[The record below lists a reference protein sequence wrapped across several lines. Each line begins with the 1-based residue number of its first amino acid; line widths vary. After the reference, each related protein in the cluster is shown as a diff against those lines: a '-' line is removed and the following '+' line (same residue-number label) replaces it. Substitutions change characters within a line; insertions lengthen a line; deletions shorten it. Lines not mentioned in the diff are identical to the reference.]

1 MALDPTIALQAQPP
15 SFDTA
20 LKPVASLLGIAGA
33 QQQLQTGRLQQDQLQ
48 GQLQEREN
56 LSKIDWNKFRDQSG
70 NLDPVA
76 AGNAAMQAAPGF
88 YGPQIAKQMNE
99 LAKDSI
105 TMKKGIQDL
114 NQQQLEQIGSG
125 LYSLADKQDLGRN
138 DVLGWASQFVEQHPN
153 TAPLVMT
160 ALKYAPQTD
169 NPKAWQ
175 DWATRQRNGVLKPSE
190 QGNDLNFVNAG
201 GQTNIVSSNKFGIG
215 VPKVVGTMNNTLS
228 PSEASQMVEVT
239 NPDGSVKLVP
249 KAQAMQQNGLGALL
263 PPQMQTQQSQQPNPQ
278 AGVQPGGMGTQNGR
292 YPGGG
297 FQIKPPSGVVDANQ
311 RANAAGGD
319 LLVAD
324 QKSNAES
331 NTRINMLQNAA
342 AALGRADSG
351 QNADKLQAM
360 RGTLVTLGLATP
372 DQANKV
378 QSYDEASKY
387 LTQYAQQK
395 AASFGHG
402 TDAQLSAAMT
412 GNGSTHISNL
422 AAQDVVKVNMAL
434 ERMDQARMKAWESAN
449 LPASQYA
456 KWKSQFGSTMDPRV
470 FVADQL
476 DPSKVQA
483 MVKSMN
489 PKEQATFRTQYNWAV
504 QNGFINGPQ

>member
-20 LKPVASLLGIAGA
+20 LKPVTALLGIQG
-33 QQQLQTGRLQQDQLQ
+33 QLQDQQTRQLQQNQLAN
-48 GQLQEREN
+48 QLQEREN
-56 LSKIDWNKFRDQSG
+56 LSKIDWNKFRDQDG
-70 NLDPVA
+70 NFDAVGAGA
-76 AGNAAMQAAPGF
+76 AAVQASPAYFG
-88 YGPQIAKQMNE
+88 QQLAKQFNE
-99 LAKDSI
+99 MAKDAI
-105 TMKKGIQDL
+105 TIKKGAQDL
-114 NQQQLEQIGSG
+114 NQSQRESMGAVMGALLQKENVTRNDIYDGMSQYVDQNPAAARLVLTSLKHMPKTDDPAALRDWLQIG
-125 LYSLADKQDLGRN
+125 
-138 DVLGWASQFVEQHPN
+138 
-153 TAPLVMT
+153 
-160 ALKYAPQTD
+160 
-169 NPKAWQ
+169 
-175 DWATRQRNGVLKPSE
+175 RNGVLKPSE
-190 QGNDLNFVNAG
+190 QGNDTNFVNTG
-201 GQTNIVSSNKFGIG
+201 GQTEAVSSNKFGIG
-215 VPKVVGTMNNTLS
+215 APKVVGTMNNTLS
-228 PSEASQMVEVT
+228 PAEAAGMVEVT
-239 NPDGSVKLVP
+239 NPDGSVSLVP
-249 KAQAMQQNGLGALL
+249 KAQAMQQSGLGVLL
-263 PPQMQTQQSQQPNPQ
+263 PPQMRAQSNPQPNPQ
-278 AGVQPGGMGTQNGR
+278 AGPQPGGMGTQNGR

-297 FQIKPPSGVVDANQ
+297 IQIKPPSGVVDANQ

-342 AALGRADSG
+342 TALSQADSG

-372 DQANKV
+372 DQAAKV
-378 QSYDEASKY
+378 EKYDEAAKY

-476 DPSKVQA
+476 DPAKVQA
-483 MVKSMN
+483 MVRGMN
-489 PKEQATFRTQYNWAV
+489 PKEQKTFRTQYNWAV

>member
-1 MALDPTIALQAQPP
+1 MALDPTIALKAQAP

-20 LKPVASLLGIAGA
+20 LKPISSLLGIAGA
-33 QQQLQTGRLQQDQLQ
+33 QQQLQTGRLQQNQLQ

-56 LSKIDWNKFRDQSG
+56 LSKIDWNKFRGEDG

-76 AGNAAMQAAPGF
+76 AGNAAMQAAPAF

-105 TMKKGIQDL
+105 TMKQGMQNL

-125 LYSLADKQDLGRN
+125 LGSLSGKADLGRN
-138 DVLGWASQFVEQHPN
+138 DVLSWASQFVQQHPN
-153 TAPLVMT
+153 TAPLVIT
-160 ALKYAPQTD
+160 SLKYVPQTD
-169 NPKAWQ
+169 DPKAWQ
-175 DWATRQRNGVLKPSE
+175 QWAIQQRNSVLTPSQ
-190 QGNDLNFVNAG
+190 QGNDLSFANVG
-201 GQTNIVSSNKFGIG
+201 GQTNMVSYNKFGIG
-215 VPKVVGTMNNTLS
+215 APQVVGTMNNTLS

-249 KAQAMQQNGLGALL
+249 KSQAMEQTGLGALL
-263 PPQMQTQQSQQPNPQ
+263 PPQMRSQPNQQPNPQ
-278 AGVQPGGMGTQNGR
+278 GGVPGGLAGAGNGR
-292 YPGGG
+292 YPDGG
-297 FQIKPPSGVVDANQ
+297 FQIKPPSGVVEANQ

-324 QKSNAES
+324 QKSNADS

-342 AALGRADSG
+342 AALGHADSG
-351 QNADKLQAM
+351 QNADRLQAV

-372 DQANKV
+372 DQAAKV

-434 ERMDQARMKAWESAN
+434 ERMEQARMKAWEGAN

-476 DPSKVQA
+476 DPTKVQA
-483 MVKSMN
+483 MVKGMSQ
-489 PKEQATFRTQYNWAV
+489 KEQQTFRSQYNWAV

>member
-20 LKPVASLLGIAGA
+20 LKPVSALLGIQG
-33 QQQLQTGRLQQDQLQ
+33 QLQDQQTRQLQQNQLAA
-48 GQLQEREN
+48 QLQEREN
-56 LSKIDWNKFRDQSG
+56 LSKIDWNQFRDQDG
-70 NLDPVA
+70 NFDAVGASA
-76 AGNAAMQAAPGF
+76 AAVRASPAYFGQQLSKHF
-88 YGPQIAKQMNE
+88 NE
-99 LAKDSI
+99 MAKDALTI
-105 TMKKGIQDL
+105 KKGAQDL
-114 NQQQLEQIGSG
+114 NQSQRESMGAVMGALLQKGDIT
-125 LYSLADKQDLGRN
+125 RN
-138 DVLGWASQFVEQHPN
+138 DIYDGMSQYVDQNPAAARLVLTS
-153 TAPLVMT
+153 
-160 ALKYAPQTD
+160 LKHMPQTD
-169 NPKAWQ
+169 DPGALR
-175 DWATRQRNGVLKPSE
+175 DWLQIGRNGVLKPSE
-190 QGNDLNFVNAG
+190 QGNDTNFVNTG
-201 GQTNIVSSNKFGIG
+201 GQTEAVSSNKFGIG
-215 VPKVVGTMNNTLS
+215 APKVVGTMNNTLS
-228 PSEASQMVEVT
+228 PAEAAGMVEVT

-249 KAQAMQQNGLGALL
+249 KAQAMEQTGLGVLL
-263 PPQMQTQQSQQPNPQ
+263 PPQMRSQPNQ
-278 AGVQPGGMGTQNGR
+278 QGGVQPGGMGTQNGR

-297 FQIKPPSGVVDANQ
+297 FQIKPPAGVVEAGQ

-449 LPASQYA
+449 LPPSEYA

-476 DPSKVQA
+476 DPAKVQA
-483 MVKSMN
+483 MVKGMS
-489 PKEQATFRTQYNWAV
+489 PKEQARFRAQYNWSV
-504 QNGFINGPQ
+504 KNGLINGPQ

>member
-1 MALDPTIALQAQPP
+1 MGLDPTIALQAQPP

-20 LKPVASLLGIAGA
+20 LKPISSMLGIQG
-33 QQQLQTGRLQQDQLQ
+33 QLQDQQTRQLQQNQLAA
-48 GQLQEREN
+48 QLQEREN
-56 LSKIDWNKFRDQSG
+56 LSKIDWNQFRGQDGSFDNIG
-70 NLDPVA
+70 A
-76 AGNAAMQAAPGF
+76 SNAALQAAPAYF
-88 YGPQIAKQMNE
+88 GPALSKQFNE
-99 LAKDSI
+99 AAKDAI
-105 TMKKGIQDL
+105 TIKKGAQDL
-114 NQQQLEQIGSG
+114 NQEQRE
-125 LYSLADKQDLGRN
+125 SLGGVMGALLGKQDVSRN
-138 DVLGWASQFVEQHPN
+138 DVYNAFSQYVDQNPG
-153 TAPLVMT
+153 AARLVLTSIKHM
-160 ALKYAPQTD
+160 PQSD
-169 NPKAWQ
+169 DSAAIH
-175 DWATRQRNGVLKPSE
+175 DWLAIGRNGVLKPSE
-190 QGNDLNFVNAG
+190 QGNDTNFVNTG
-201 GQTNIVSSNKFGIG
+201 GQTEAVSSNKFGIG
-215 VPKVVGTMNNTLS
+215 TPKVVGAMNNTLN
-228 PSEASQMVEVT
+228 PSEAAQMVEVT
-239 NPDGSVKLVP
+239 KTDGSVELVP
-249 KAQAMQQNGLGALL
+249 KAQAMEQTGLGVLL
-263 PPQMQTQQSQQPNPQ
+263 PPQMRSQSSQQPNLQGGYPVDP
-278 AGVQPGGMGTQNGR
+278 AGAGNGR

-483 MVKSMN
+483 MVRGMSQ
-489 PKEQATFRTQYNWAV
+489 KEQKTFRTQYNWAV